1 MLVDPE
7 FLRVSQHEAV
17 FVFPATTL
25 HFWPILTFLAKPTW
39 KHVRDDPLA
48 DVTTWNTAYPD
59 WRHLSRWGQDTGGL
73 KTSFCFLR
81 NFFRP
86 RSDLKTC
93 DCALHWARYP
103 IFDVF
108 AFLRLQKCAPLTQ
121 KTCTHLRKL
130 LTQQNQ
136 SALCKSLFW
145 NPTCIAKMEKFLLLV
160 ISPKVFELQR
170 CATTH
175 IEENWSNFPIF
186 TKYL

>member
-1 MLVDPE
+1 MILFHKIQHANFRWVYFYLNYHFE
-7 FLRVSQHEAV
+7 LFLSYI
-17 FVFPATTL
+17 
-25 HFWPILTFLAKPTW
+25 HFNHLFILYICL
-39 KHVRDDPLA
+39 
-48 DVTTWNTAYPD
+48 
-59 WRHLSRWGQDTGGL
+59 
-73 KTSFCFLR
+73 
-81 NFFRP
+81 
-86 RSDLKTC
+86 
-93 DCALHWARYP
+93 LHWACYP
-103 IFDVF
+103 IFGVF
-108 AFLRLQKCAPLTQ
+108 AFLWLQKCAPLTQ